1 MSINSN
7 RFWKML
13 KPDKKEIY
21 QVYTFALFKGLIA
34 LTIPLG
40 IQTIINFIQGG
51 NISTSWI
58 MLSILIGL
66 GIALNGWFQLIQMRI
81 LENIQQHIF
90 TRSAF
95 DFVSRIPKIKSEELQ
110 NYYAPELMN
119 RFFEVM
125 TIQKSLP
132 KTILHFSTAILQIFF
147 GLMLLSLYHPFF
159 IIFSIVLVLMVIGII
174 SLTSKRAFQT
184 SVEES
189 KFKYKLVSWLEE
201 MARSKTTFKIAS
213 QSELPVRKTDEKVT
227 KYLLSREKHYSIL
240 KNQFGLLLAF
250 KIIITLSL
258 LLIGGLL
265 VINQQMN
272 IGQFVAAEIIIL
284 LIIDSS
290 EKIITSLESVY
301 DMFTSLDKLEQ
312 VYQFKLDTDTG
323 TQELNTQQNNG
334 LSIELVNI
342 KFGYSENDFIID
354 DLSFKFLAGKKYC
367 ISGNNGSGKSTLMN
381 LISGNLTPVSGNI
394 CINELP
400 VQNYFKKD
408 IARAIS
414 CALRDD
420 TLFEGTIMDNIT
432 LGRPENTPDQIN
444 KVLEDVYLASF
455 IKSLP
460 NGIDT
465 ILDPMGKRLPHS
477 INQKIILARCLAG
490 FGCVN
495 IIETN
500 TDSIEKKEKTTIIDA
515 LFNNNKTVIISS
527 NDEYIKSK
535 CDFVILMKEGKF
547 DQIISKQA

>member
-1 MSINSN
+1 MSLNSN

-13 KPDKKEIY
+13 RPDKKEIY

-95 DFVSRIPKIKSEELQ
+95 DFVNRIPKIKSEELQ

-159 IIFSIVLVLMVIGII
+159 IIFSIVLVLMVVGII

-301 DMFTSLDKLEQ
+301 DMFTSLDKLEEI
-312 VYQFKLDTDTG
+312 YQFKLDADNG

-342 KFGYSENDFIID
+342 KFGYSENDHIID

-381 LISGNLTPVSGNI
+381 LISGNLTPVSGNL
-394 CINELP
+394 CFNELP
-400 VQNYFKKD
+400 VQNYSKKAF
-408 IARAIS
+408 ARAIS

-432 LGRPENTPDQIN
+432 LGRPESTPDQLN
-444 KVLEDVYLASF
+444 KALEDVYLTSF

-500 TDSIEKKEKTTIIDA
+500 TDSIEKKEKTTIIDT

-547 DQIISKQA
+547 DQIISK

>member
-1 MSINSN
+1 MNKNSN

-34 LTIPLG
+34 LSIPLG
-40 IQTIINFIQGG
+40 VQTIINFIQGG

-95 DFVSRIPKIKSEELQ
+95 DFINRIAKIKSEELH
-110 NYYAPELMN
+110 NHYAPELMN

-125 TIQKSLP
+125 IIQKSLP
-132 KTILHFSTAILQIFF
+132 KTILHFSTAILQILF
-147 GLMLLSLYHPFF
+147 GLILLSLYHPFF
-159 IIFSIVLVLMVIGII
+159 IIFSIALVLMVIGIV
-174 SLTSKRAFQT
+174 SFTSKKAFET

-201 MARSKTTFKIAS
+201 MARSKTTFKLSAQSPLPIA
-213 QSELPVRKTDEKVT
+213 KTDEKVED
-227 KYLLSREKHYSIL
+227 YLISREKHYSIL
-240 KNQFGLLLAF
+240 KNQFGLLLVF
-250 KIIITLSL
+250 KIIITLAL
-258 LLIGGLL
+258 LLIGGML

-301 DMFTSLDKLEQ
+301 DMFTSLDKIEEI
-312 VYQFKLDTDTG
+312 YQFKLDEDKG
-323 TQELNTQQNNG
+323 TQPLSKDKEGLN
-334 LSIELVNI
+334 LELVNL
-342 KFGYSENDFIID
+342 KFGYNKTDLIID
-354 DLSFKFLAGKKYC
+354 EISFEFLSGKKYC
-367 ISGNNGSGKSTLMN
+367 LSGNNGSGKSTLIN
-381 LISGNLTPVSGNI
+381 LISGNYKPNSGNI
-394 CINELP
+394 CINQLP
-400 VQNYFKKD
+400 IQNYSKTDVSNSFGF
-408 IARAIS
+408 
-414 CALRDD
+414 ALRDE
-420 TLFEGTIMDNIT
+420 TLFEGSIMENIT
-432 LGRPENTPDQIN
+432 LGRPDITIDDLHNTLET
-444 KVLEDVYLASF
+444 VLLTSF

-465 ILDPMGKRLPHS
+465 IIDPMGKKLPHS
-477 INQKIILARCLAG
+477 IYQKIILARCIANTANALIIEAN
-490 FGCVN
+490 FDAIEKSERQN
-495 IIETN
+495 II
-500 TDSIEKKEKTTIIDA
+500 DSI
-515 LFNNNKTVIISS
+515 FNNNKTIIISS

-535 CDFVILMKEGKF
+535 CDAVIVMKDGKF
-547 DQIISKQA
+547 DQIISK